1 MFNNLSFQFPKQQV
15 DAATKAKPDWYANS
29 IDYIIGLG
37 LSLNDRTETETML
50 NVLHGDLPQ
59 EFYKKTLNPY
69 NATNER
75 FKRFPATLRNYDI
88 MSDIIRRYIGEYF
101 KNPHDFVVGANNPDI
116 VFNRN
121 AALKQKVINEYS
133 NILKQFSRGY
143 KPDLNLIL
151 D

>member
-1 MFNNLSFQFPKQQV
+1 MFNDLSFQFPKQQV
-15 DAATKAKPDWYANS
+15 DAATKEKPDWYANS

-88 MSDIIRRYIGEYF
+88 MSDIVRRY
-101 KNPHDFVVGANNPDI
+101 VG
-116 VFNRN
+116 V
-121 AALKQKVINEYS
+121 
-133 NILKQFSRGY
+133 
-143 KPDLNLIL
+143 
-151 D
+151 